1 MPASPSGT
9 AGHRR
14 RLRERFLKSSLEGFH
29 DYEVVEL
36 MLTFA
41 IPRRDVKPLAKA
53 LTARFKGLRGILEAS
68 REELMEVSG
77 CGERSVELF
86 ALLKEAASAYVS
98 EKAPLRPPVKS
109 AADVVCFVN
118 DHYKAYGSAGERL
131 FALFLNSKNEI
142 LGMELVHEGA
152 IDRGLIHPRVVM
164 EKAFG
169 HNARSIIFVHT
180 ADGHASPSRGGRA
193 LAEGLEAAARAIDI
207 LVHDHIIVG
216 KNNFLSA
223 RDLGWLRAGSSA

>member
-1 MPASPSGT
+1 MPASSSGT
-9 AGHRR
+9 SGHRR

-29 DYEVVEL
+29 DYEVVEF

-53 LTARFKGLRGILEAS
+53 LIARFKGLSGILEAS
-68 REELMEVSG
+68 PGELMEVGG
-77 CGERSVELF
+77 CGQRSVELF
-86 ALLKEAASAYVS
+86 ALLKESASAYVG
-98 EKAPLRPPVKS
+98 EKAAARPPVRS

-118 DHYKAYGSAGERL
+118 DHYKAYGAEGERL

-142 LGMELVHEGA
+142 LGMEMVHEGA
-152 IDRGLIHPRVVM
+152 IDGELIHPRAVM

-180 ADGHASPSRGGRA
+180 ADGQASPSKGERA
-193 LAEGLEAAARAIDI
+193 LAQGLEAAARSIDI

-216 KNNFLSA
+216 RNNFLSA
-223 RDLGWLRAGSSA
+223 RDLGWLRGGPSA

>member
-1 MPASPSGT
+1 MASSSGT

-14 RLRERFLKSSLEGFH
+14 RLRERFVKSSLEGFH

-53 LTARFKGLRGILEAS
+53 LIARFKGLSGILEAS
-68 REELMEVSG
+68 AEELMEVSG

-86 ALLKEAASAYVS
+86 ALLKESAAAYVG
-98 EKAPLRPPVKS
+98 EKASGRPPVRS

-118 DHYKAYGSAGERL
+118 DHYKAYGAEGERL

-152 IDRGLIHPRVVM
+152 IDGELIRPRPVM

-180 ADGHASPSRGGRA
+180 AAGKAAPSKGERA
-193 LAEGLEAAARAIDI
+193 LAEVLEAAARSIDI

-216 KNNFLSA
+216 RNNFLSA
-223 RDLGWLRAGSSA
+223 RDLGWLRGGSSA